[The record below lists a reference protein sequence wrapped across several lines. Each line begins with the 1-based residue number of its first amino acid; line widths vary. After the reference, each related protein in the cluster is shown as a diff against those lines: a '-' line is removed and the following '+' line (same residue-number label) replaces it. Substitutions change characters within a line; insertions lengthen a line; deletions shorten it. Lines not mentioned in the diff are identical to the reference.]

1 MKTVDRIV
9 TMPADADQPAADSGG
24 VDGEFTVLAPASFGA
39 AVREFRH
46 RQGLTQQT
54 LADRADVYRSYLA
67 SLESGASTAA
77 LVQIV
82 RLLQALDL
90 EVVIRP
96 KGHG

>member
-1 MKTVDRIV
+1 METVDRIV
-9 TMPADADQPAADSGG
+9 TMSADEDQPAI
-24 VDGEFTVLAPASFGA
+24 GEFTVLAPASFGA

-67 SLESGASTAA
+67 SLESGAATAA